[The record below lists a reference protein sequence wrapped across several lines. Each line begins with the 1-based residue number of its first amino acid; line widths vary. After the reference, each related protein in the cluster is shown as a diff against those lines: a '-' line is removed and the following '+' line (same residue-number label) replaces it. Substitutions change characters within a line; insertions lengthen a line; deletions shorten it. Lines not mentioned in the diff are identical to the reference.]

1 LLENIPKNHIKR
13 TRIKVCGITRIE
25 DALSA
30 VDSGANAIG
39 FVFYEKSPRYIQEE
53 KAADIAGELPPF
65 VTKVALFVNASEE
78 KIRSVLESVPVD
90 ILQFHGEETPEE
102 CRSYGRPY
110 IKAVRMHDDVDLFQI
125 SGDYF
130 DASALLLDSFVEG
143 TQGGTGK
150 TFDWSIVPSNLN
162 KRIILAGGLT
172 AANVADAISKVS
184 PYAVDVSGGVE
195 IKKGIKDAAKI
206 EEFIQEVMHAK

>member
-1 LLENIPKNHIKR
+1 MLENTPKNYIKR
-13 TRIKVCGITRIE
+13 TRVKVCGITRIE

-39 FVFYEKSPRYIQEE
+39 FVFYEKSPRYIKEE
-53 KAADIAGELPPF
+53 KAADIAGKLPPF

-172 AANVADAISKVS
+172 VVNVADAISKVS

-195 IKKGIKDAAKI
+195 IEKGIKDAAKI